1 MRKISLFILIL
12 FISNCGYTPIYNSD
26 NKTKI
31 KINIISIEGDKK
43 INNLLVTDIKRISR
57 NDFEKEFDIKIDT
70 NFDKLIT
77 AKDSKGVA
85 SNYELKVVTKFEIVK
100 PNENKLFFISHCER
114 STFDPKEI
122 LKTFRGIV
130 GSICPIKS
138 VSKQTKKRIFFIY
151 KLKTV
156 V

>member
-100 PNENKLFFISHCER
+100 PNENKLFSFEEKIDISKNSNLFEQKKYENNIKI
-114 STFDPKEI
+114 TFAK
-122 LKTFRGIV
+122 
-130 GSICPIKS
+130 SIID
-138 VSKQTKKRIFFIY
+138 
-151 KLKTV
+151 KLIEKLSIDE
-156 V
+156 

>member
-43 INNLLVTDIKRISR
+43 INNLLITDIKRLSR

-100 PNENKLFFISHCER
+100 PNENKLFSFEEKIDISKNSNLFEQKKYENNIKI
-114 STFDPKEI
+114 TFAK
-122 LKTFRGIV
+122 
-130 GSICPIKS
+130 SIID
-138 VSKQTKKRIFFIY
+138 
-151 KLKTV
+151 KLIEKLSIDE
-156 V
+156 

>member
-12 FISNCGYTPIYNSD
+12 FISNCGYTPIFNSE

-31 KINIISIEGDKK
+31 KINIISIKGDKK
-43 INNLLVTDIKRISR
+43 INNLLITDIKKLSK

-85 SNYELKVVTKFEIVK
+85 SNYELKVITKFEIVK
-100 PNENKLFFISHCER
+100 PNENKLFLFEEKIDISNNSNLFEQKKYENNIKII
-114 STFDPKEI
+114 FAK
-122 LKTFRGIV
+122 
-130 GSICPIKS
+130 SIIN
-138 VSKQTKKRIFFIY
+138 
-151 KLKTV
+151 KLIEKLSIDE
-156 V
+156 

>member
-12 FISNCGYTPIYNSD
+12 FISNCGYTPIFNSD

-31 KINIISIEGDKK
+31 KINIISIKGDKK
-43 INNLLVTDIKRISR
+43 INNLLITDIKKLSK

-85 SNYELKVVTKFEIVK
+85 SNYELKVITKFEIVK
-100 PNENKLFFISHCER
+100 PNENKLFLFEEKIDISNNSNLFEQKKYENNIKII
-114 STFDPKEI
+114 FAK
-122 LKTFRGIV
+122 
-130 GSICPIKS
+130 SIIN
-138 VSKQTKKRIFFIY
+138 
-151 KLKTV
+151 KLIEKLSIDE
-156 V
+156 

>member
-12 FISNCGYTPIYNSD
+12 FISNCGYTPIFNSD

-31 KINIISIEGDKK
+31 KINILSTQGDKK
-43 INNLLVTDIKRISR
+43 INNLLITDIKRLSR

-85 SNYELKVVTKFEIVK
+85 SNYELKVITKFEIVK
-100 PNENKLFFISHCER
+100 PNENKLFLFEEKIDISNNSNLFEQKKYENNIKII
-114 STFDPKEI
+114 FAK
-122 LKTFRGIV
+122 
-130 GSICPIKS
+130 SIIN
-138 VSKQTKKRIFFIY
+138 
-151 KLKTV
+151 KLIEKLSIDE
-156 V
+156 

>member
-43 INNLLVTDIKRISR
+43 INNLLITDIKRLSR

-100 PNENKLFFISHCER
+100 PNENKLFSFEEKIDISKNSNLFEQKKYENNIKI
-114 STFDPKEI
+114 TFAK
-122 LKTFRGIV
+122 
-130 GSICPIKS
+130 SIID
-138 VSKQTKKRIFFIY
+138 
-151 KLKTV
+151 KLIEKLSIDEW
-156 V
+156 

>member
-12 FISNCGYTPIYNSD
+12 FISNCGYTPIFNSD

-31 KINIISIEGDKK
+31 KINIISIKGDKK
-43 INNLLVTDIKRISR
+43 INNLLITDIKKLSR

-85 SNYELKVVTKFEIVK
+85 SNYELKVITKFEIVK
-100 PNENKLFFISHCER
+100 PNENKLFLFEEKIDISNNSNLFEQKKYENNIKI
-114 STFDPKEI
+114 TFAK
-122 LKTFRGIV
+122 
-130 GSICPIKS
+130 SIID
-138 VSKQTKKRIFFIY
+138 
-151 KLKTV
+151 KLIEKLSIDE
-156 V
+156 

>member
-31 KINIISIEGDKK
+31 KINIISIKGDKK
-43 INNLLVTDIKRISR
+43 INNLLITDIKRLSR

-100 PNENKLFFISHCER
+100 PNENKLFSFEEKIDISNNSNLFEQKKYENNIKI
-114 STFDPKEI
+114 TFAK
-122 LKTFRGIV
+122 
-130 GSICPIKS
+130 SIIN
-138 VSKQTKKRIFFIY
+138 
-151 KLKTV
+151 KLIEKLSIDE
-156 V
+156 

>member
-12 FISNCGYTPIYNSD
+12 FISNCGYTPIFNSD

-31 KINIISIEGDKK
+31 KINIISIKGDKK
-43 INNLLVTDIKRISR
+43 INNLLITDIKKLSR

-100 PNENKLFFISHCER
+100 PNENKLFSFEEKIDISNNSNLFEQKKYENNIKI
-114 STFDPKEI
+114 TFAK
-122 LKTFRGIV
+122 
-130 GSICPIKS
+130 SIIN
-138 VSKQTKKRIFFIY
+138 
-151 KLKTV
+151 KLIEKLSIDE
-156 V
+156 

>member
-43 INNLLVTDIKRISR
+43 INNLLITDIKRLSR

-100 PNENKLFFISHCER
+100 PNENKLFSFEEKIDISKNSNLFEQKKYENNIKI
-114 STFDPKEI
+114 TFAK
-122 LKTFRGIV
+122 
-130 GSICPIKS
+130 SIID
-138 VSKQTKKRIFFIY
+138 
-151 KLKTV
+151 KLI
-156 V
+156 

>member
-12 FISNCGYTPIYNSD
+12 FLSNCGYTPIYNAD

-31 KINIISIEGDKK
+31 KINILSTQGNKD
-43 INNLLVTDIKRISR
+43 INNLLISDIKKLSR

-100 PNENKLFFISHCER
+100 PNENKLFSFEEKIDISKNSNLFEQKKYENNIKI
-114 STFDPKEI
+114 TFAK
-122 LKTFRGIV
+122 
-130 GSICPIKS
+130 SIID
-138 VSKQTKKRIFFIY
+138 
-151 KLKTV
+151 KLIEKLSIDE
-156 V
+156 

>member
-1 MRKISLFILIL
+1 MKKISLFILIL

-31 KINIISIEGDKK
+31 KINIIGIKGDKK
-43 INNLLVTDIKRISR
+43 INNLLITDIKKLSR

-85 SNYELKVVTKFEIVK
+85 SNYELKVITKFEIVK
-100 PNENKLFFISHCER
+100 PNENKLFSFEEKIDISNNSNLFEQKKYENNIKII
-114 STFDPKEI
+114 FAK
-122 LKTFRGIV
+122 
-130 GSICPIKS
+130 SIIN
-138 VSKQTKKRIFFIY
+138 
-151 KLKTV
+151 KLIEKLSIDE
-156 V
+156 